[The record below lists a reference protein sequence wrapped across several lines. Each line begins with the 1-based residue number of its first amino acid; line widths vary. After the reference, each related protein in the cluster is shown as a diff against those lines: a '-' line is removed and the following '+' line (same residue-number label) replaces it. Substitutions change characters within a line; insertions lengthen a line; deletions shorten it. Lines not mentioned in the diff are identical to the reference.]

1 MIFWFRLEEQKQAD
15 HQRAEH
21 LAARVCSRLNVRGF
35 VSVLLL
41 QVGDEL
47 LFVVQLV
54 SQAADLLLV
63 SFTVRVDL
71 LLHRFLD
78 TQKSAVSF
86 LLLNLTLPDKKVV
99 SRESNWDSGQ
109 HPKGPKCV

>member
-1 MIFWFRLEEQKQAD
+1 M
-15 HQRAEH
+15 AEH
-21 LAARVCSRLNVRGF
+21 FAGRVCSCLSIRGF
-35 VSVLLL
+35 ISVLLL

-78 TQKSAVSF
+78 TQKRAISF
-86 LLLNLTLPDKKVV
+86 FVAEFDAFRQECHFT
-99 SRESNWDSGQ
+99 
-109 HPKGPKCV
+109 